1 MYLNDNSTSYDQQ
14 WIASH
19 LSCQPS
25 RSTYQWGVSFV
36 LTFIFLILNTVWSI
50 GMYAMWMDAHEN
62 SRVDR
67 SPREIGGMFR
77 SAIDLA
83 TAIRSDLGEA
93 ADQCSNSELEKR
105 LRRSHGGLN
114 IPSDELPLSR
124 REERRKRRK
133 MKKRRPGSSEEQM
146 VKAQQDDCLTTN

>member
-1 MYLNDNSTSYDQQ
+1 M
-14 WIASH
+14 
-19 LSCQPS
+19 
-25 RSTYQWGVSFV
+25 RSTYQWGFSFT

-67 SPREIGGMFR
+67 SGRETGGMFR
-77 SAIDLA
+77 SVVDLA
-83 TAIRSDLGEA
+83 TAIQRNLGKA

-105 LRRSHGGLN
+105 LKRSHGGLD
-114 IPSDELPLSR
+114 IPLDELPQSR

-133 MKKRRPGSSEEQM
+133 MKKERRGSSEEQM
-146 VKAQQDDCLTTN
+146 VRAQPDECLTTN